1 MCGIAGFSLSSDS
14 PVDRTLAAQALLA
27 GIAERGADAV
37 GYAHRG
43 GDGSVGVTKL
53 RGGASALLDEL
64 DVPAATSQALIHV
77 RDYTKGHPEIQAN
90 NHPIRHGSVVGIHN
104 GVIENDD
111 ALLARYG
118 LERAEPQMTVD
129 SEAIFA
135 LMEHRRHDP
144 RALSEMRGAMAAA
157 WLDERDESTLY
168 LARGRLRPLWLG
180 RTNDGLY
187 FASTRRALTI
197 AAAALR
203 TRLDIREVREGRLL
217 HVVEGRVVRERRFR
231 PDRQLPRGR
240 LPAARPRT
248 ARGRVVPRAARGAGV
263 NQPPR
268 SDPSGSTSTPSSRS
282 RSRTRYWNAVHAPR
296 GTSSSRY
303 TCHSDSSVESAR
315 RASAQSDIFGR
326 RPSVTRERSSLRDG
340 SLEALLALEHLEARL
355 RGAHS
360 RASRRCARTATPTGS
375 TSGARRGRARS
386 ASAPAP
392 RRVRGAA
399 RAARRE

>member
-1 MCGIAGFSLSSDS
+1 MCGIAGFSVSSDS

-43 GDGSVGVTKL
+43 TAAPVGVTKL

-64 DVPAATSQALIHV
+64 DVPSETSHALIHV
-77 RDYTKGHPEIQAN
+77 RDYTKGHPEIEGN

-111 ALLARYG
+111 ALLAEYG
-118 LERAEPQMTVD
+118 LERAEPHMTVD

-144 RALSEMRGAMAAA
+144 RALSELRGAMAAA
-157 WLDERDESTLY
+157 WLDERDDTTLF

-180 RTNDGLY
+180 RTGDSLY

-217 HVVEGRVVRERRFR
+217 HVVDGRVVRERRFR
-231 PDRQLPRGR
+231 PGRYREDGYLPPVR
-240 LPAARPRT
+240 
-248 ARGRVVPRAARGAGV
+248 
-263 NQPPR
+263 
-268 SDPSGSTSTPSSRS
+268 
-282 RSRTRYWNAVHAPR
+282 APR
-296 GTSSSRY
+296 EAVSCLERL
-303 TCHSDSSVESAR
+303 AAL
-315 RASAQSDIFGR
+315 ASA
-326 RPSVTRERSSLRDG
+326 
-340 SLEALLALEHLEARL
+340 
-355 RGAHS
+355 
-360 RASRRCARTATPTGS
+360 
-375 TSGARRGRARS
+375 
-386 ASAPAP
+386 APA
-392 RRVRGAA
+392 
-399 RAARRE
+399 